1 MINRDLILLKINPV
15 RGELKCFQENI
26 VVDFFVILGPRRDVD
41 ELGPILLQL
50 GSDFRINFNIN

>member
-1 MINRDLILLKINPV
+1 MAFATNLVVIK
-15 RGELKCFQENI
+15 ELKCFQENI

-41 ELGPILLQL
+41 ELGPILHQL